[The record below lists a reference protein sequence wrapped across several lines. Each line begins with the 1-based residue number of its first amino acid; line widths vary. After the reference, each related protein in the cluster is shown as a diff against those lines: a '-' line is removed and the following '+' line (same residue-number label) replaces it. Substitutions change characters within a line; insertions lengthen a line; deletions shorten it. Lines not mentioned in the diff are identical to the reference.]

1 MISLGFQ
8 KALEIFRNASA
19 KVPAY
24 KALLRKHKINPDNV
38 RNIRDFQKLPLID
51 KKGYIYKYFLK
62 DIFPSKKIP
71 PMAYASSGSS
81 GKPTFWFRDDA
92 DEERGGQAHELIF
105 RDIFQIKKTDPTLI
119 IVCFSMG
126 VWIAG
131 NYTLAA
137 CRNIA
142 RKGYMVTT
150 ITPGIEKED
159 ILYILKDMAP
169 HFKNVIIA
177 GYPPFLMDVF
187 QEAQRR
193 HIPLK
198 TNLKILT
205 AGDKFSENWREDIAK
220 LLNIQN
226 PYQSIENVY
235 GCAEVGILGFETPL
249 SIFLR
254 KNAEKNKELYKELF
268 DEAENLPGLFQ
279 YNPEHIFFEAV
290 NGELL
295 LTVPTAA
302 PLIRYN
308 IHDIGEIFSYQ
319 DIQHILKK
327 YPVRKESEKYSLGRW
342 KMPFVA
348 VKGRT
353 DVAVT
358 FYALNIF
365 PENIKAGIEDRK
377 ITRFL
382 SGNFFA
388 YNKTINHSKIQKL
401 YMNFELA
408 PGVKSNKAM
417 MQTIRKTIAEK
428 LIKLNME
435 FRKLHSILGE
445 KALPCI
451 ILKEY
456 GDSHFQPKKGRGIL
470 NIKGKKP
477 KMSS

>member
-1 MISLGFQ
+1 MIQGFK
-8 KALEIFRNASA
+8 KALEVFRNASL

-24 KALLRKHKINPDNV
+24 KALLRKEKIHPDS
-38 RNIRDFQKLPLID
+38 IQTLKDFEKLPIID
-51 KKGYIYKYFLK
+51 KRSYIYKYFLE
-62 DIFPSKKIP
+62 DLVPSKKIP

-92 DEERGGQAHELIF
+92 SEERGGQAHELIF
-105 RDIFQIKKTDPTLI
+105 RNIFQIKKTDPTLV

-142 RKGYMVTT
+142 RKGYMITT

-159 ILYILKDMAP
+159 ILHILKHTVP
-169 HFKNVIIA
+169 NFKNVIIA

-187 QEAQRR
+187 QEAQRK
-193 HIPLK
+193 HIPLH

-205 AGDKFSENWREDIAK
+205 AGDTFSENWREDVAK
-220 LLNIQN
+220 LLNIKN
-226 PYQSIENVY
+226 SYESLENLY
-235 GCAEVGILGFETPL
+235 GCAEAGILGFETPP

-268 DEAENLPGLFQ
+268 GEAENLPGLFQ
-279 YNPEHIFFEAV
+279 YNPEHVFFEED

-308 IHDIGEIFSYQ
+308 IHDIGKVFSHN
-319 DIQHILKK
+319 DIQNILKK
-327 YPVRKESEKYSLGRW
+327 YRLEEKSKQRDFGQW
-342 KMPFVA
+342 NMPFVV

-365 PENIKAGIEDRK
+365 PENIKAGVEDRT
-377 ITRFL
+377 ISRFL

-408 PGVKSNKAM
+408 PGVKPNKAII
-417 MQTIRKTIAEK
+417 QAIRKTIAEK

-435 FRKLHSILGE
+435 FRKLYSILGE
-445 KALPCI
+445 KALPFI

-456 GDSHFQPKKGRGIL
+456 GTSHFQQKDIRGIL